1 MQGVHR
7 VIQSLSL
14 FDVVSGYVKQ
24 LPCPSASAVSACS
37 MRPGSLVLST
47 SKSAALYNSLHALL
61 SKDLELPV
69 FIIPPVSHQWCI
81 TGSSRQRLSLL
92 CRSLRS
98 ALDSA
103 FVCWRLFSGY
113 RRWTLAVLSPEGSEQ
128 HRLVNQLDT
137 MAPVISTGKRLVFAI
152 EVKLGTSFIDNQR
165 APAVD

>member
-69 FIIPPVSHQWCI
+69 FIIPLRFASMVYHWIEPATAESVVPFTPFGTGLSLCVLAIVQWLQTLDPGCAFAGRERA
-81 TGSSRQRLSLL
+81 TSSRQSIRYDGAGDLY
-92 CRSLRS
+92 
-98 ALDSA
+98 
-103 FVCWRLFSGY
+103 W
-113 RRWTLAVLSPEGSEQ
+113 
-128 HRLVNQLDT
+128 
-137 MAPVISTGKRLVFAI
+137 
-152 EVKLGTSFIDNQR
+152 
-165 APAVD
+165 